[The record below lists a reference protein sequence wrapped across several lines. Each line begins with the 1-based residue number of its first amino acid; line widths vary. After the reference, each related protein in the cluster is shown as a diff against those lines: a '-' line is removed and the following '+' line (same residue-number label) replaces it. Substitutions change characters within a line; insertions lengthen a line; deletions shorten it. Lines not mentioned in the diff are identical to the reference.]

1 MDTKRS
7 FLFSAWLPLASW
19 IIFGVL
25 FLVLSKSLSIVAA
38 TDINNGTI
46 ADLFSKYSLY
56 VGFILG
62 FVMMLLTYILYL
74 IKSFLPKATFVTPL
88 FFLLGQVPFLYL
100 AYDIRYLE
108 PRYTDIARGLI
119 SYVSAPFWWS
129 ILSFTVLSLLW
140 FVLSLFKKSA

>member
-1 MDTKRS
+1 MDAKRS
-7 FLFSAWLPLASW
+7 FLASAWLPLISW

-25 FLVLSKSLSIVAA
+25 FLVLYKSLGLVAP
-38 TDINNGTI
+38 TDISNGTI

-62 FVMMLLTYILYL
+62 FVIMLLTYVLYL
-74 IKSFLPKATFVTPL
+74 IKSFLPKLGFMTPL

-100 AYDIRYLE
+100 AYNLRYLE

-129 ILSFTVLSLLW
+129 SLSFVALSLLW
-140 FVLSLFKKSA
+140 LILSFFKKSA